1 MSDPKLIIKTLLDN
15 SQLKSGLSDMN
26 SMVSGASAKV
36 GTFAK
41 VGAAAVGTA
50 VTAGTTAAAALVKKS
65 VEGYATFE
73 QMVGGVETLFG
84 AGGQSMEEYAQSTGK
99 TVGEIESKY
108 NSMMTAQTTILNNAN
123 NAYKTAGL
131 SANNYM
137 ETVTSFSASL
147 IQSLGGDTEKAANY
161 ADRAI
166 TDMSDN
172 SNKLGTNM
180 RDIQNAYQGF
190 AKQNYTMLDNLK
202 LGYGGTQ
209 EEMKRLIKDA
219 SQMTDVQQK
228 LGVTV
233 DESSLSFGN
242 IVNAISVMQESL
254 GIAGTTSKE
263 AATTIEGSLNSAKA
277 AWENLVVGMADDNAD
292 FDTLVQNFV
301 DTASTAVEN
310 MLPRIEIALTGLGQL
325 IEKLLPVIVQKV
337 PEIIMQTLPG
347 LINAG
352 IQMVSALGQG
362 LMQYLPELISYATQL
377 VVQLVQGLVS
387 ALPKIVEFASRLIQT
402 IVTSLVNAAP
412 DLIDAGKELIEF
424 LVNGIAENLP
434 NIVQTITDLIS
445 NINSFWAENGPEFIK
460 WGTDLLSNLIAGIT
474 QAVPVLLQNL
484 PGIIQSMVE
493 GLLNNGPVL
502 IECGLKLLL
511 QLIEGILSCIPDIL
525 AAIPQIIA
533 AIVEAFVNYDWLGLG
548 TEVINFVKDGMG
560 ESWDN
565 IVAFFTETIPNF
577 IQSIFDWFNEL
588 PGKLLEWGQNV
599 YTTVTTAISDMITA
613 AVEFISELPD
623 KIAYWIGFALG
634 KFVEWGI
641 NLVNWAVT
649 AIPEF
654 INNVI
659 TFISEL
665 PGKIG
670 YWIGNALANIVE
682 WGSNL
687 KQKATEA
694 GSNFVSSVIS
704 FFSNLPGKMWNFLV
718 NAVSKI
724 VTWRSNMI
732 EKGKAAAKGLFDS
745 VVNGLANLPNKIMST
760 GKNIVSGLWK
770 GIKGAWSGLT
780 KKVSNLAGNLL
791 QGFKDALGIHSPSR
805 KFKWVGEMCVAGM
818 DEPIADYNPYDT
830 LNKSIKA
837 NASTMKANFVGSGS
851 YAATYNAV
859 YDYDAQ
865 AQATA
870 RALKGMSVNID
881 GKRAGKIIAPHV
893 DAALGDFATVRT

>member
-50 VTAGTTAAAALVKKS
+50 VAAGTTAAATLVKKS

-73 QMVGGVETLFG
+73 QMVGGVGTLFG

-108 NSMMTAQTTILNNAN
+108 NSLMTAQTTLLNNAN

-180 RDIQNAYQGF
+180 HDIQNAYQGF

-209 EEMKRLIKDA
+209 EEMKRLIKDV

-387 ALPKIVEFASRLIQT
+387 ALPKIVEFASQLIET
-402 IVTSLVNAAP
+402 IVTSLINAAP

-424 LVNGIAENLP
+424 LLNGIAENLP

-460 WGTDLLSNLIAGIT
+460 WGTDLLSNLIDGIT

-525 AAIPQIIA
+525 VAIPQIIA

-599 YTTVTTAISDMITA
+599 YITVTTAISDMVTA

-634 KFVEWGI
+634 KV
-641 NLVNWAVT
+641 
-649 AIPEF
+649 
-654 INNVI
+654 
-659 TFISEL
+659 
-665 PGKIG
+665 
-670 YWIGNALANIVE
+670 VE
-682 WGSNL
+682 WGSN
-687 KQKATEA
+687 
-694 GSNFVSSVIS
+694 
-704 FFSNLPGKMWNFLV
+704 M
-718 NAVSKI
+718 
-724 VTWRSNMI
+724 R

>member
-15 SQLKSGLSDMN
+15 SQLKSGLSAMN
-26 SMVSGASAKV
+26 SMVSSASAKV

-50 VTAGTTAAAALVKKS
+50 VGAGTTAAAALVKQS
-65 VEGYATFE
+65 VDGYATFE

-108 NSMMTAQTTILNNAN
+108 NSLMTAQTTMLNNAN

-131 SANNYM
+131 SANDYM

-147 IQSLGGDTEKAANY
+147 IQSLGGDTEKAASY
-161 ADRAI
+161 ANRAI

-172 SNKLGTNM
+172 SNKMGTNM

-301 DTASTAVEN
+301 DTASTALEN

-387 ALPKIVEFASRLIQT
+387 ALPKIVEFASQLIET

-460 WGTDLLSNLIAGIT
+460 WGTDLLSNLVDGIT

-599 YTTVTTAISDMITA
+599 YTTVTTAISDMVTA

-659 TFISEL
+659 IFISEL

-865 AQATA
+865 ATA

-881 GKRAGKIIAPHV
+881 GRRAGKLLTPYV
-893 DAALGDFATVRT
+893 DQFQGELART

>member
-50 VTAGTTAAAALVKKS
+50 VAAGTTAAAALVKKS

-108 NSMMTAQTTILNNAN
+108 NSLMTAQTTLLNNAN

-180 RDIQNAYQGF
+180 HDIQNAYQGF

-301 DTASTAVEN
+301 DTASTAFEN

-362 LMQYLPELISYATQL
+362 LMQYLPKLISYATQL

-387 ALPKIVEFASRLIQT
+387 ALPKIVEFASQLIET
-402 IVTSLVNAAP
+402 IVTSLINAAP

-460 WGTDLLSNLIAGIT
+460 WGTDLLSNLIDGIT

-511 QLIEGILSCIPDIL
+511 QIIEGILSCIPDIL

-560 ESWDN
+560 ESWVN

-599 YTTVTTAISDMITA
+599 YTTVTTAISDMVTA

-634 KFVEWGI
+634 KV
-641 NLVNWAVT
+641 
-649 AIPEF
+649 
-654 INNVI
+654 
-659 TFISEL
+659 
-665 PGKIG
+665 
-670 YWIGNALANIVE
+670 VE
-682 WGSNL
+682 WGSN
-687 KQKATEA
+687 
-694 GSNFVSSVIS
+694 
-704 FFSNLPGKMWNFLV
+704 M
-718 NAVSKI
+718 
-724 VTWRSNMI
+724 R

-837 NASTMKANFVGSGS
+837 NASAMKANFVGSGS

>member
-1 MSDPKLIIKTLLDN
+1 MSNPKLIIKTLLDN

-108 NSMMTAQTTILNNAN
+108 NSLMTAQTTMLNNAN

-180 RDIQNAYQGF
+180 HDIQNAYQGF

-387 ALPKIVEFASRLIQT
+387 ALPKIVEFASQLIET
-402 IVTSLVNAAP
+402 IATSLINAAP

-460 WGTDLLSNLIAGIT
+460 WGTDLLSNLIDGIT

-525 AAIPQIIA
+525 VAIPQIIA

-577 IQSIFDWFNEL
+577 IQSIFDWFNGL

-599 YTTVTTAISDMITA
+599 YTTVTTAISDMVTA

-634 KFVEWGI
+634 KV
-641 NLVNWAVT
+641 
-649 AIPEF
+649 
-654 INNVI
+654 
-659 TFISEL
+659 
-665 PGKIG
+665 
-670 YWIGNALANIVE
+670 VE
-682 WGSNL
+682 WGSN
-687 KQKATEA
+687 
-694 GSNFVSSVIS
+694 
-704 FFSNLPGKMWNFLV
+704 M
-718 NAVSKI
+718 
-724 VTWRSNMI
+724 R

>member
-108 NSMMTAQTTILNNAN
+108 NSLMTAQTTMLNNAN

-147 IQSLGGDTEKAANY
+147 IQSLGGDTEKAASY

-387 ALPKIVEFASRLIQT
+387 ALPKIVEFASQLIET
-402 IVTSLVNAAP
+402 IATSLINAAP

-460 WGTDLLSNLIAGIT
+460 WGTDLLSNLIDGIT

-525 AAIPQIIA
+525 TAIPQIIA

-599 YTTVTTAISDMITA
+599 YITVTTAISDMVTA

-634 KFVEWGI
+634 KV
-641 NLVNWAVT
+641 
-649 AIPEF
+649 
-654 INNVI
+654 
-659 TFISEL
+659 
-665 PGKIG
+665 
-670 YWIGNALANIVE
+670 VE
-682 WGSNL
+682 WGSN
-687 KQKATEA
+687 
-694 GSNFVSSVIS
+694 
-704 FFSNLPGKMWNFLV
+704 M
-718 NAVSKI
+718 
-724 VTWRSNMI
+724 R

-780 KKVSNLAGNLL
+780 KKVSNLAGKLL

>member
-108 NSMMTAQTTILNNAN
+108 NSLMTAQTTMLNNAN

-301 DTASTAVEN
+301 DTASTAFEN
-310 MLPRIEIALTGLGQL
+310 MLPRTEIALTGLGQL

-387 ALPKIVEFASRLIQT
+387 ALPKIVEFASQLIET
-402 IVTSLVNAAP
+402 IVTSLINAAP

-460 WGTDLLSNLIAGIT
+460 WGTDLLSNLIDGIT

-525 AAIPQIIA
+525 TAIPQIIA

-599 YTTVTTAISDMITA
+599 YITVTTAISDMVTA

-634 KFVEWGI
+634 KV
-641 NLVNWAVT
+641 
-649 AIPEF
+649 
-654 INNVI
+654 
-659 TFISEL
+659 
-665 PGKIG
+665 
-670 YWIGNALANIVE
+670 VE
-682 WGSNL
+682 WGSN
-687 KQKATEA
+687 
-694 GSNFVSSVIS
+694 
-704 FFSNLPGKMWNFLV
+704 M
-718 NAVSKI
+718 
-724 VTWRSNMI
+724 R

-780 KKVSNLAGNLL
+780 KKVSNLAGKLL

>member
-15 SQLKSGLSDMN
+15 SQLKSGLSNMN
-26 SMVSGASAKV
+26 SMVSSASAKV
-36 GTFAK
+36 RTFAK

-108 NSMMTAQTTILNNAN
+108 NSLMTAQTTLLNNAN

-180 RDIQNAYQGF
+180 HDIQNAYQGF

-301 DTASTAVEN
+301 DTASTALEN

-387 ALPKIVEFASRLIQT
+387 ALPKIVEFASQLIET
-402 IVTSLVNAAP
+402 IVTSLINAAP

-460 WGTDLLSNLIAGIT
+460 WGTDLLSNLIDGIT

-484 PGIIQSMVE
+484 PEIIQSMVE

-525 AAIPQIIA
+525 VAIPQIIA

-560 ESWDN
+560 ESWGN

-599 YTTVTTAISDMITA
+599 YTTVTTAISDMVTA

-634 KFVEWGI
+634 KV
-641 NLVNWAVT
+641 
-649 AIPEF
+649 
-654 INNVI
+654 
-659 TFISEL
+659 
-665 PGKIG
+665 
-670 YWIGNALANIVE
+670 VE
-682 WGSNL
+682 WGSN
-687 KQKATEA
+687 
-694 GSNFVSSVIS
+694 
-704 FFSNLPGKMWNFLV
+704 M
-718 NAVSKI
+718 
-724 VTWRSNMI
+724 R

>member
-1 MSDPKLIIKTLLDN
+1 MGDPKLIIKTLLDN

-50 VTAGTTAAAALVKKS
+50 VAAGTTAAAALVKKS

-108 NSMMTAQTTILNNAN
+108 NSLMTAQTTLLNNAN

-180 RDIQNAYQGF
+180 HDIQNAYQGF

-387 ALPKIVEFASRLIQT
+387 ALPKIVEFASQLIET
-402 IVTSLVNAAP
+402 IVTSLINAAP

-460 WGTDLLSNLIAGIT
+460 WGTDLLSNLIDGIT

-484 PGIIQSMVE
+484 PEIIQSMVE

-525 AAIPQIIA
+525 VAIPQIIA

-599 YTTVTTAISDMITA
+599 YTTVTTAISDMVTA

-623 KIAYWIGFALG
+623 KIAYWIGF
-634 KFVEWGI
+634 
-641 NLVNWAVT
+641 
-649 AIPEF
+649 
-654 INNVI
+654 
-659 TFISEL
+659 
-665 PGKIG
+665 
-670 YWIGNALANIVE
+670 ALANIVE

-881 GKRAGKIIAPHV
+881 GRRAGKILAPSIDRYQGEIAQ
-893 DAALGDFATVRT
+893 TKT

>member
-50 VTAGTTAAAALVKKS
+50 VAAGTTAAATLVKKS

-108 NSMMTAQTTILNNAN
+108 NSLMTAQTTLLNNAN

-180 RDIQNAYQGF
+180 HDIQNAYQGF

-387 ALPKIVEFASRLIQT
+387 ALPKIVEFASQLIET
-402 IVTSLVNAAP
+402 IVTSLINAAP

-424 LVNGIAENLP
+424 LLNGIAENLP

-460 WGTDLLSNLIAGIT
+460 WGTDLLSNLIDGIT

-525 AAIPQIIA
+525 VAIPQIIA

-599 YTTVTTAISDMITA
+599 YITVTTAISDMVTA

-634 KFVEWGI
+634 KV
-641 NLVNWAVT
+641 
-649 AIPEF
+649 
-654 INNVI
+654 
-659 TFISEL
+659 
-665 PGKIG
+665 
-670 YWIGNALANIVE
+670 VE
-682 WGSNL
+682 WGSN
-687 KQKATEA
+687 
-694 GSNFVSSVIS
+694 
-704 FFSNLPGKMWNFLV
+704 M
-718 NAVSKI
+718 
-724 VTWRSNMI
+724 R

-791 QGFKDALGIHSPSR
+791 QGFKDVLGIHSPSR

>member
-15 SQLKSGLSDMN
+15 SQLKTGLSDMN

-41 VGAAAVGTA
+41 VGAKAVGAAVG
-50 VTAGTTAAAALVKKS
+50 AGTTAATALVKKS

-84 AGGQSMEEYAQSTGK
+84 AGGQSMEEYAQSAGK
-99 TVGEIESKY
+99 TVGEIEGKY
-108 NSMMTAQTTILNNAN
+108 NSLMNAQTTVLNNAN

-131 SANNYM
+131 SANDYM

-161 ADRAI
+161 ANRAI

-172 SNKLGTNM
+172 SNKMGTNM

-263 AATTIEGSLNSAKA
+263 AATTIEGSVNSAKA

-301 DTASTAVEN
+301 DTASTAFEN
-310 MLPRIEIALTGLGQL
+310 MLPRIEIAISGLGNL

-337 PEIIMQTLPG
+337 PEIIKQTLPG
-347 LINAG
+347 LIDAG

-387 ALPKIVEFASRLIQT
+387 ALPKIVEFASQLIET

-460 WGTDLLSNLIAGIT
+460 WGTDLLSNLIDGII

-511 QLIEGILSCIPDIL
+511 QLIEGLLSCIPDIL

-623 KIAYWIGFALG
+623 KIAYWIG
-634 KFVEWGI
+634 
-641 NLVNWAVT
+641 
-649 AIPEF
+649 
-654 INNVI
+654 
-659 TFISEL
+659 
-665 PGKIG
+665 
-670 YWIGNALANIVE
+670 NALANIVE

-687 KQKATEA
+687 KQKAMEA

-745 VVNGLANLPNKIMST
+745 VVNGLVNLPNKIMET
-760 GKNIVSGLWK
+760 GKHIVSGLWK

-881 GKRAGKIIAPHV
+881 GRRAGKLLTPYV
-893 DAALGDFATVRT
+893 DRFQGELART

>member
-108 NSMMTAQTTILNNAN
+108 NSLMTAQTTMLNNAN

-301 DTASTAVEN
+301 DTASTAFEN
-310 MLPRIEIALTGLGQL
+310 MLPRTEIALTGLGQL

-387 ALPKIVEFASRLIQT
+387 ALPKIVEFASQLIET
-402 IVTSLVNAAP
+402 IVTSLINAAP

-460 WGTDLLSNLIAGIT
+460 WGTDLLSNLIDGIT

-525 AAIPQIIA
+525 TAIPQIIA

-599 YTTVTTAISDMITA
+599 YITVTTAILDMVTA

-634 KFVEWGI
+634 KV
-641 NLVNWAVT
+641 
-649 AIPEF
+649 
-654 INNVI
+654 
-659 TFISEL
+659 
-665 PGKIG
+665 
-670 YWIGNALANIVE
+670 VE
-682 WGSNL
+682 WGSN
-687 KQKATEA
+687 
-694 GSNFVSSVIS
+694 
-704 FFSNLPGKMWNFLV
+704 M
-718 NAVSKI
+718 
-724 VTWRSNMI
+724 R

-780 KKVSNLAGNLL
+780 KKVSNLAGKLL

>member
-50 VTAGTTAAAALVKKS
+50 VAAGTTAAATLVKKS

-99 TVGEIESKY
+99 TVGEIENKF
-108 NSMMTAQTTILNNAN
+108 NSLMTAQTTVLNNAN

-131 SANNYM
+131 SANDYM

-147 IQSLGGDTEKAANY
+147 IQSLGGDTEKAASY

-172 SNKLGTNM
+172 SNKLGSNM

-301 DTASTAVEN
+301 DTASTAFEN

-347 LINAG
+347 LIDAG

-387 ALPKIVEFASRLIQT
+387 ALPKIVEFASQLIET
-402 IVTSLVNAAP
+402 IVISLINAAP

-445 NINSFWAENGPEFIK
+445 NINSFWAENGPEFIR
-460 WGTDLLSNLIAGIT
+460 WGTDLLSNLIDGII

-484 PGIIQSMVE
+484 PEIIQSMVE

-502 IECGLKLLL
+502 IECGIKLLL

-599 YTTVTTAISDMITA
+599 YITVTTAISDMVTA

-634 KFVEWGI
+634 KV
-641 NLVNWAVT
+641 
-649 AIPEF
+649 
-654 INNVI
+654 
-659 TFISEL
+659 
-665 PGKIG
+665 
-670 YWIGNALANIVE
+670 VE
-682 WGSNL
+682 WGSN
-687 KQKATEA
+687 
-694 GSNFVSSVIS
+694 
-704 FFSNLPGKMWNFLV
+704 M
-718 NAVSKI
+718 
-724 VTWRSNMI
+724 R

>member
-1 MSDPKLIIKTLLDN
+1 
-15 SQLKSGLSDMN
+15 
-26 SMVSGASAKV
+26 
-36 GTFAK
+36 
-41 VGAAAVGTA
+41 
-50 VTAGTTAAAALVKKS
+50 
-65 VEGYATFE
+65 
-73 QMVGGVETLFG
+73 
-84 AGGQSMEEYAQSTGK
+84 
-99 TVGEIESKY
+99 
-108 NSMMTAQTTILNNAN
+108 MTAQTTVLNNAN

-131 SANNYM
+131 SANGYM

-147 IQSLGGDTEKAANY
+147 IQSLGGDTEKAASY

-172 SNKLGTNM
+172 SNKLGSNM

-301 DTASTAVEN
+301 DTASTALEN

-387 ALPKIVEFASRLIQT
+387 ALPKIVEFASQLIET

-460 WGTDLLSNLIAGIT
+460 WGTDLLSNLIDGII

-588 PGKLLEWGQNV
+588 PEN
-599 YTTVTTAISDMITA
+599 S
-613 AVEFISELPD
+613 
-623 KIAYWIGFALG
+623 
-634 KFVEWGI
+634 
-641 NLVNWAVT
+641 
-649 AIPEF
+649 
-654 INNVI
+654 
-659 TFISEL
+659 
-665 PGKIG
+665 
-670 YWIGNALANIVE
+670 
-682 WGSNL
+682 
-687 KQKATEA
+687 
-694 GSNFVSSVIS
+694 
-704 FFSNLPGKMWNFLV
+704 
-718 NAVSKI
+718 
-724 VTWRSNMI
+724 
-732 EKGKAAAKGLFDS
+732 
-745 VVNGLANLPNKIMST
+745 
-760 GKNIVSGLWK
+760 
-770 GIKGAWSGLT
+770 
-780 KKVSNLAGNLL
+780 
-791 QGFKDALGIHSPSR
+791 
-805 KFKWVGEMCVAGM
+805 
-818 DEPIADYNPYDT
+818 
-830 LNKSIKA
+830 
-837 NASTMKANFVGSGS
+837 
-851 YAATYNAV
+851 
-859 YDYDAQ
+859 
-865 AQATA
+865 
-870 RALKGMSVNID
+870 
-881 GKRAGKIIAPHV
+881 
-893 DAALGDFATVRT
+893 

>member
-50 VTAGTTAAAALVKKS
+50 VAAGTTAAATLVKKS

-99 TVGEIESKY
+99 TVGEIENRY
-108 NSMMTAQTTILNNAN
+108 NSLMTAQTTVLNNAN

-131 SANNYM
+131 SANGYM

-147 IQSLGGDTEKAANY
+147 IQSLGGDTEKAASY

-172 SNKLGTNM
+172 SNKLGSNM

-301 DTASTAVEN
+301 DTASTAFEN

-387 ALPKIVEFASRLIQT
+387 ALPKIVEFASQLIET
-402 IVTSLVNAAP
+402 IVTSMINAAP

-445 NINSFWAENGPEFIK
+445 NINSFWAENGPEFIR
-460 WGTDLLSNLIAGIT
+460 WGTDLLSNLIDGII

-548 TEVINFVKDGMG
+548 VEVINFVKDGMG

-613 AVEFISELPD
+613 AVGFISELPD
-623 KIAYWIGFALG
+623 KIAYWI
-634 KFVEWGI
+634 KE
-641 NLVNWAVT
+641 
-649 AIPEF
+649 
-654 INNVI
+654 
-659 TFISEL
+659 
-665 PGKIG
+665 
-670 YWIGNALANIVE
+670 
-682 WGSNL
+682 
-687 KQKATEA
+687 KQ
-694 GSNFVSSVIS
+694 
-704 FFSNLPGKMWNFLV
+704 P
-718 NAVSKI
+718 
-724 VTWRSNMI
+724 
-732 EKGKAAAKGLFDS
+732 
-745 VVNGLANLPNKIMST
+745 
-760 GKNIVSGLWK
+760 
-770 GIKGAWSGLT
+770 
-780 KKVSNLAGNLL
+780 
-791 QGFKDALGIHSPSR
+791 QKD
-805 KFKWVGEMCVAGM
+805 C
-818 DEPIADYNPYDT
+818 
-830 LNKSIKA
+830 SI
-837 NASTMKANFVGSGS
+837 
-851 YAATYNAV
+851 
-859 YDYDAQ
+859 
-865 AQATA
+865 
-870 RALKGMSVNID
+870 R
-881 GKRAGKIIAPHV
+881 
-893 DAALGDFATVRT
+893 

>member
-15 SQLKSGLSDMN
+15 SQLKTGLSDMN

-41 VGAAAVGTA
+41 VGAKAVGAA
-50 VTAGTTAAAALVKKS
+50 VTAGTTAATALVKKS

-84 AGGQSMEEYAQSTGK
+84 AGGQSLEEYAQSTGK
-99 TVGEIESKY
+99 TVGEVESKY
-108 NSMMTAQTTILNNAN
+108 NSLMTAQTTMLNNAN

-161 ADRAI
+161 ANRAI

-180 RDIQNAYQGF
+180 QDIQNAYQGF

-301 DTASTAVEN
+301 DTASTAFEN
-310 MLPRIEIALTGLGQL
+310 MLPRIEIAITGLGQL

-434 NIVQTITDLIS
+434 NIVQTITDLIA

-460 WGTDLLSNLIAGIT
+460 WGTDLLSNLIDGIT

-599 YTTVTTAISDMITA
+599 YTTVTTAISDMVTA

-865 AQATA
+865 AQAIA

-881 GKRAGKIIAPHV
+881 GRRAGKLLTPYV
-893 DAALGDFATVRT
+893 DQFQGELART

>member
-15 SQLKSGLSDMN
+15 SQLKPGLSDMN
-26 SMVSGASAKV
+26 SMVSRASAKV

-108 NSMMTAQTTILNNAN
+108 NSLMTAQTTVLNNAN

-131 SANNYM
+131 SANDYM

-147 IQSLGGDTEKAANY
+147 IQSLGGDTEKAASY

-172 SNKLGTNM
+172 SNKMGTNM

-434 NIVQTITDLIS
+434 NIVQIITDLIS

-460 WGTDLLSNLIAGIT
+460 WGTDLLSNLIDGIT

-599 YTTVTTAISDMITA
+599 YTTVTTAISDMVTA

-634 KFVEWGI
+634 KV
-641 NLVNWAVT
+641 
-649 AIPEF
+649 
-654 INNVI
+654 
-659 TFISEL
+659 
-665 PGKIG
+665 
-670 YWIGNALANIVE
+670 VE
-682 WGSNL
+682 WGSN
-687 KQKATEA
+687 
-694 GSNFVSSVIS
+694 
-704 FFSNLPGKMWNFLV
+704 M
-718 NAVSKI
+718 
-724 VTWRSNMI
+724 R

-780 KKVSNLAGNLL
+780 KKVSNLAGKLL

>member
-15 SQLKSGLSDMN
+15 SQLKPGLSDMN
-26 SMVSGASAKV
+26 SMVSRASAKV

-99 TVGEIESKY
+99 TVGEIEGKY
-108 NSMMTAQTTILNNAN
+108 NSLMTAQTTMLNNAN

-147 IQSLGGDTEKAANY
+147 IQSLGGDTEKAASY

-301 DTASTAVEN
+301 DTASIAFEN
-310 MLPRIEIALTGLGQL
+310 MFPRIEIALTGLGQL

-337 PEIIMQTLPG
+337 PEIIKQTLPG
-347 LINAG
+347 LIDAG

-387 ALPKIVEFASRLIQT
+387 ALPQIVEFASQLIET

-412 DLIDAGKELIEF
+412 ALIDAGKELIEF

-460 WGTDLLSNLIAGIT
+460 WGTDLLSNLIDGIT

-525 AAIPQIIA
+525 TAIPQIIA

-599 YTTVTTAISDMITA
+599 YITVTTAISDMVTV

-634 KFVEWGI
+634 KV
-641 NLVNWAVT
+641 
-649 AIPEF
+649 
-654 INNVI
+654 
-659 TFISEL
+659 
-665 PGKIG
+665 
-670 YWIGNALANIVE
+670 VE
-682 WGSNL
+682 WGSN
-687 KQKATEA
+687 
-694 GSNFVSSVIS
+694 
-704 FFSNLPGKMWNFLV
+704 M
-718 NAVSKI
+718 
-724 VTWRSNMI
+724 R

-780 KKVSNLAGNLL
+780 KKVSNLAGKLL

>member
-1 MSDPKLIIKTLLDN
+1 MSAPKLIIKTLLDN

-50 VTAGTTAAAALVKKS
+50 VAAGTTAAAALVKKS

-108 NSMMTAQTTILNNAN
+108 NSLMTAQTTLLNNAN

-180 RDIQNAYQGF
+180 HDIQNAYQGF

-387 ALPKIVEFASRLIQT
+387 ALPKIVEFASQLIET
-402 IVTSLVNAAP
+402 IVTSLINAAP

-460 WGTDLLSNLIAGIT
+460 WGTDLLSNLIDGIT

-484 PGIIQSMVE
+484 PEIIQSMVE

-525 AAIPQIIA
+525 VAIPQIIA

-599 YTTVTTAISDMITA
+599 YTTVTTAISDMVTA

-623 KIAYWIGFALG
+623 KIAYWIGF
-634 KFVEWGI
+634 
-641 NLVNWAVT
+641 
-649 AIPEF
+649 
-654 INNVI
+654 
-659 TFISEL
+659 
-665 PGKIG
+665 
-670 YWIGNALANIVE
+670 ALANIVE

-881 GKRAGKIIAPHV
+881 GRRAGKILAPSIDRYQGEIAQ
-893 DAALGDFATVRT
+893 TKT

>member
-50 VTAGTTAAAALVKKS
+50 VAAGTTAAATLVKKS

-108 NSMMTAQTTILNNAN
+108 NSLMTAQTTLLNNAN

-180 RDIQNAYQGF
+180 HDIQNAYQGF

-387 ALPKIVEFASRLIQT
+387 ALPKIVEFASQLIET
-402 IVTSLVNAAP
+402 IVTSLINAAP

-460 WGTDLLSNLIAGIT
+460 WGTDLLSNLIDGIT

-525 AAIPQIIA
+525 TAIPQIIA

-599 YTTVTTAISDMITA
+599 YITVTTAISDMVTA

-634 KFVEWGI
+634 KV
-641 NLVNWAVT
+641 
-649 AIPEF
+649 
-654 INNVI
+654 
-659 TFISEL
+659 
-665 PGKIG
+665 
-670 YWIGNALANIVE
+670 VE
-682 WGSNL
+682 WGSN
-687 KQKATEA
+687 
-694 GSNFVSSVIS
+694 
-704 FFSNLPGKMWNFLV
+704 M
-718 NAVSKI
+718 
-724 VTWRSNMI
+724 R

-780 KKVSNLAGNLL
+780 KKVSNLAGKLL

>member
-15 SQLKSGLSDMN
+15 SQLKTGLSDMN

-41 VGAAAVGTA
+41 VGAKAVGAAVG
-50 VTAGTTAAAALVKKS
+50 AGTTAATALVKKS

-84 AGGQSMEEYAQSTGK
+84 AGGQSMEEYAQSAGK
-99 TVGEIESKY
+99 TVGEIEGKY
-108 NSMMTAQTTILNNAN
+108 NSLMNAQTTVLNNAN

-131 SANNYM
+131 SANDYM

-161 ADRAI
+161 ANRAI

-172 SNKLGTNM
+172 SNKMGTNM

-263 AATTIEGSLNSAKA
+263 AATTIEGSVNSAKA

-301 DTASTAVEN
+301 DTASTAFEN
-310 MLPRIEIALTGLGQL
+310 MLPRIEIAISGLGNL

-337 PEIIMQTLPG
+337 PEIIKQTLPG
-347 LINAG
+347 LIDAG

-362 LMQYLPELISYATQL
+362 LMQYLPELISYAAQL

-460 WGTDLLSNLIAGIT
+460 WGTDLLSNLIDGII

-511 QLIEGILSCIPDIL
+511 QLIEGLLSCIPDIL

-623 KIAYWIGFALG
+623 KIAYWIG
-634 KFVEWGI
+634 
-641 NLVNWAVT
+641 
-649 AIPEF
+649 
-654 INNVI
+654 
-659 TFISEL
+659 
-665 PGKIG
+665 
-670 YWIGNALANIVE
+670 NALANIVE

-687 KQKATEA
+687 KQKAMEA

-745 VVNGLANLPNKIMST
+745 VVNGLVNLPNKIMET
-760 GKNIVSGLWK
+760 GKHIVSGLWK

-881 GKRAGKIIAPHV
+881 GRRAGKLLTPYV
-893 DAALGDFATVRT
+893 DRFQGELART

>member
-15 SQLKSGLSDMN
+15 SQLKPGLSDMN

-50 VTAGTTAAAALVKKS
+50 VAAGTTAAATLVKKS

-99 TVGEIESKY
+99 TVGEIENRY
-108 NSMMTAQTTILNNAN
+108 NSLMTAQTTVLNNAN

-131 SANNYM
+131 SANGYM

-147 IQSLGGDTEKAANY
+147 IQSLGGDTEKAASY

-172 SNKLGTNM
+172 SNKLGSNM

-301 DTASTAVEN
+301 DTASIAFEN

-387 ALPKIVEFASRLIQT
+387 ALPKIVEFASQLIET
-402 IVTSLVNAAP
+402 IVTSMINAAP

-460 WGTDLLSNLIAGIT
+460 WGTDLLSNLIDGIT

-525 AAIPQIIA
+525 TAIPQIIA

-599 YTTVTTAISDMITA
+599 YITVTTAISDMVTA

-634 KFVEWGI
+634 KV
-641 NLVNWAVT
+641 
-649 AIPEF
+649 
-654 INNVI
+654 
-659 TFISEL
+659 
-665 PGKIG
+665 
-670 YWIGNALANIVE
+670 VE
-682 WGSNL
+682 WGSN
-687 KQKATEA
+687 
-694 GSNFVSSVIS
+694 
-704 FFSNLPGKMWNFLV
+704 M
-718 NAVSKI
+718 
-724 VTWRSNMI
+724 R

-780 KKVSNLAGNLL
+780 KKVSNLAGKLL

>member
-15 SQLKSGLSDMN
+15 SQLKSGLSAMN
-26 SMVSGASAKV
+26 SMVSSASAKV

-41 VGAAAVGTA
+41 VGAKAVGAAVG
-50 VTAGTTAAAALVKKS
+50 AGTTAATALVKQS
-65 VEGYATFE
+65 VDGYATFE

-84 AGGQSMEEYAQSTGK
+84 AGGQCMEEYAQSTGK
-99 TVGEIESKY
+99 TVGEIRDKY
-108 NSMMTAQTTILNNAN
+108 NSLMTAQTTIFNNAN

-131 SANNYM
+131 SANGYM

-147 IQSLGGDTEKAANY
+147 IQSLGGDTEKAASY
-161 ADRAI
+161 ANRAI

-190 AKQNYTMLDNLK
+190 SKQNYTMLDNLK

-301 DTASTAVEN
+301 DTASTAFEN
-310 MLPRIEIALTGLGQL
+310 MLPRIEIAISGLGNL

-337 PEIIMQTLPG
+337 PEIIKQTLPG
-347 LINAG
+347 LIDAG

-387 ALPKIVEFASRLIQT
+387 ALPKIVEFVSQLVQT

-424 LVNGIAENLP
+424 LVNGLAENLP

-460 WGTDLLSNLIAGIT
+460 WGTDLLSNLIDGIT

-525 AAIPQIIA
+525 VAIPQIIA

-560 ESWDN
+560 ESWDS

-665 PGKIG
+665 PGKIS

-694 GSNFVSSVIS
+694 GSNFVSSIIS

-745 VVNGLANLPNKIMST
+745 VVNGLANLPNKIMET
-760 GKNIVSGLWK
+760 GKHIVSGLWK

-881 GKRAGKIIAPHV
+881 GRRAGKILAPSIDRYQGEIAQ
-893 DAALGDFATVRT
+893 TKT

>member
-15 SQLKSGLSDMN
+15 SQLKPGLSDMN
-26 SMVSGASAKV
+26 SMVSRASAKV

-99 TVGEIESKY
+99 TVGEIEGKY
-108 NSMMTAQTTILNNAN
+108 NSLMTAQTTMLNNAN

-137 ETVTSFSASL
+137 ETVTSLSASL
-147 IQSLGGDTEKAANY
+147 IQSLGGDTEKAASY

-301 DTASTAVEN
+301 DTASIAFEN
-310 MLPRIEIALTGLGQL
+310 MFPRIEIALTGLGQL

-337 PEIIMQTLPG
+337 PEIIKQTLPG
-347 LINAG
+347 LIDAG

-387 ALPKIVEFASRLIQT
+387 ALPQIVEFASQLIET

-412 DLIDAGKELIEF
+412 ALIDAGKELIEF

-460 WGTDLLSNLIAGIT
+460 WGTDLLSNLIDGIT

-525 AAIPQIIA
+525 TAIPQIIA

-599 YTTVTTAISDMITA
+599 YITVTTAISDMVTV

-634 KFVEWGI
+634 KV
-641 NLVNWAVT
+641 
-649 AIPEF
+649 
-654 INNVI
+654 
-659 TFISEL
+659 
-665 PGKIG
+665 
-670 YWIGNALANIVE
+670 VE
-682 WGSNL
+682 WGSN
-687 KQKATEA
+687 
-694 GSNFVSSVIS
+694 
-704 FFSNLPGKMWNFLV
+704 M
-718 NAVSKI
+718 
-724 VTWRSNMI
+724 R

-780 KKVSNLAGNLL
+780 KKVSNLAGKLL

>member
-108 NSMMTAQTTILNNAN
+108 NSLMTAQTTMLNNAN

-180 RDIQNAYQGF
+180 HDIQNAYQGF

-310 MLPRIEIALTGLGQL
+310 MLHRIEIALTGLGQL
-325 IEKLLPVIVQKV
+325 IEKLLQVIVQKV

-387 ALPKIVEFASRLIQT
+387 ALPKIVEFASQLIET
-402 IVTSLVNAAP
+402 IATSLINAAP

-460 WGTDLLSNLIAGIT
+460 WGTDLLSNMIDGIT

-525 AAIPQIIA
+525 TAIPQIIA

-599 YTTVTTAISDMITA
+599 YITVTTAISDMVTA

-634 KFVEWGI
+634 KV
-641 NLVNWAVT
+641 
-649 AIPEF
+649 
-654 INNVI
+654 
-659 TFISEL
+659 
-665 PGKIG
+665 
-670 YWIGNALANIVE
+670 VE
-682 WGSNL
+682 WGSN
-687 KQKATEA
+687 
-694 GSNFVSSVIS
+694 
-704 FFSNLPGKMWNFLV
+704 M
-718 NAVSKI
+718 
-724 VTWRSNMI
+724 R

-780 KKVSNLAGNLL
+780 KKVSNLAGKLL

>member
-50 VTAGTTAAAALVKKS
+50 VAAGTTAAATLVKKS

-108 NSMMTAQTTILNNAN
+108 NSLMTAQTTLLNNAN

-131 SANNYM
+131 SSNNYM

-180 RDIQNAYQGF
+180 HDIQNAYQGF

-387 ALPKIVEFASRLIQT
+387 ALPKIVEFASQLIET
-402 IVTSLVNAAP
+402 IVTSLINAAP

-424 LVNGIAENLP
+424 LLNGIAENLP

-460 WGTDLLSNLIAGIT
+460 WGTDLLSNLIDGIT

-525 AAIPQIIA
+525 VAIPQIIA

-577 IQSIFDWFNEL
+577 IQSIFDWFNGL

-599 YTTVTTAISDMITA
+599 YTTVTTAISDMVTA

-641 NLVNWAVT
+641 NLVNWAMT

-837 NASTMKANFVGSGS
+837 NASTMKAVP
-851 YAATYNAV
+851 V
-859 YDYDAQ
+859 W
-865 AQATA
+865 
-870 RALKGMSVNID
+870 
-881 GKRAGKIIAPHV
+881 
-893 DAALGDFATVRT
+893 

>member
-277 AWENLVVGMADDNAD
+277 AWGNLVVGMADDNAD

-301 DTASTAVEN
+301 DTASAAVEN

-352 IQMVSALGQG
+352 IQMASALGQG

-732 EKGKAAAKGLFDS
+732 EKGKAAAKGLFNS

-881 GKRAGKIIAPHV
+881 GRRAGKLLTPYV
-893 DAALGDFATVRT
+893 DQFQGELVRT

>member
-15 SQLKSGLSDMN
+15 SQLKSGLSAMN
-26 SMVSGASAKV
+26 SMVSSASAKV

-50 VTAGTTAAAALVKKS
+50 VAAGTTAAAALVKQS
-65 VEGYATFE
+65 VDGYATFE

-99 TVGEIESKY
+99 TVGEIEDKY
-108 NSMMTAQTTILNNAN
+108 NSLMTAQTTMLNNAN

-147 IQSLGGDTEKAANY
+147 IQSLGGDTEKAASY

-301 DTASTAVEN
+301 DTASTALEN

-325 IEKLLPVIVQKV
+325 IEKLLSVIVQKV

-387 ALPKIVEFASRLIQT
+387 ALPKIVEFASQLIET
-402 IVTSLVNAAP
+402 IVTSLINAAP

-460 WGTDLLSNLIAGIT
+460 WGTDLLSNLIDGIT

-484 PGIIQSMVE
+484 PEIIQSMVE

-525 AAIPQIIA
+525 VAIPQIIA

-560 ESWDN
+560 ESWGN

-599 YTTVTTAISDMITA
+599 YTTVTTAISDMVTA

-634 KFVEWGI
+634 KV
-641 NLVNWAVT
+641 
-649 AIPEF
+649 
-654 INNVI
+654 
-659 TFISEL
+659 
-665 PGKIG
+665 
-670 YWIGNALANIVE
+670 VE
-682 WGSNL
+682 WGSN
-687 KQKATEA
+687 
-694 GSNFVSSVIS
+694 
-704 FFSNLPGKMWNFLV
+704 M
-718 NAVSKI
+718 
-724 VTWRSNMI
+724 R

-837 NASTMKANFVGSGS
+837 NASAMKANFVGSGS